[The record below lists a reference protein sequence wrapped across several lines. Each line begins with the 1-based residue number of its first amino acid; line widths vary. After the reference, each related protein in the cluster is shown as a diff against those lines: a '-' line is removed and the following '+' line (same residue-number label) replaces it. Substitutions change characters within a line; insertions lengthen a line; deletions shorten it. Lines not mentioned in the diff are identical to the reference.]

1 MKVPEQEDR
10 RMATQ
15 EKTRRLRRQLHS
27 IPGRTVAFLIPML
40 ALLLAAV
47 AWVNHASQEAL
58 RDKIVA
64 SSEAQVSAA
73 IGQLTYSLDRTM
85 AIQRD
90 LIYDS
95 DVNRLGVT
103 PGYFTQPQKI
113 QAMLRVIWSM
123 SLLAESSPFIQE
135 AAFLAPSIGRV
146 ITNVEV
152 NSLSEAEFQR
162 TNEQYLSQGQTFTEM
177 DGKLY
182 LLMPYPSYRYYLDKN
197 GASYFIRAQVDQ
209 QALTDFLASHIVSS
223 DEALLLFR
231 DGGELVASVNPE
243 AAAYDLNALFQ
254 QARQS
259 SAFDYTDARRGQY
272 LVSAVQGGSG
282 EHPLTLVKLQPYQRA
297 FSVLNSQKHF
307 FVALFILVIVIN
319 LLYML
324 HLWHVIYKPLN
335 KLSKAFE
342 QVERGDFSIRIHHSR
357 DDDFAEIYHSFNH
370 MSERLGDLIEQVY
383 MQTIR
388 TQRAEL
394 KQLQS
399 QINPHF
405 LYNNLFMIRSL
416 AQLGDTDMIETLAAD
431 LGEYFRYINRTGSQ
445 EVPLS
450 MEADHARHYAKLQD
464 MRFSSRIH
472 LAFDPLPEEMK
483 DVIVPRL
490 VLQPLIENAYQHG
503 LKDTMSG
510 GELHV
515 GFQAEGWD
523 AVIVVEDNGPGV
535 TEALIRELTASLSNP
550 DVVETT
556 GMINIHRRLL
566 LRFGAPYGLAFSV
579 SPLGGLRVE
588 MRLPMDGGEMRD
600 AQSADC

>member
-1 MKVPEQEDR
+1 
-10 RMATQ
+10 MATQ
-15 EKTRRLRRQLHS
+15 EKTRRLRRLLHS

-113 QAMLRVIWSM
+113 QAMLRVIESM

-209 QALTDFLASHIVSS
+209 QALTDFLASHIVFP

-259 SAFDYTDARRGQY
+259 SGKAPALSAGVLRAEQPEAFFRGPVHPGDRDQ
-272 LVSAVQGGSG
+272 SAV
-282 EHPLTLVKLQPYQRA
+282 HA
-297 FSVLNSQKHF
+297 A
-307 FVALFILVIVIN
+307 FVARDLQA
-319 LLYML
+319 
-324 HLWHVIYKPLN
+324 P
-335 KLSKAFE
+335 E
-342 QVERGDFSIRIHHSR
+342 QAV
-357 DDDFAEIYHSFNH
+357 
-370 MSERLGDLIEQVY
+370 
-383 MQTIR
+383 
-388 TQRAEL
+388 
-394 KQLQS
+394 QS
-399 QINPHF
+399 
-405 LYNNLFMIRSL
+405 L
-416 AQLGDTDMIETLAAD
+416 
-431 LGEYFRYINRTGSQ
+431 
-445 EVPLS
+445 
-450 MEADHARHYAKLQD
+450 
-464 MRFSSRIH
+464 
-472 LAFDPLPEEMK
+472 
-483 DVIVPRL
+483 
-490 VLQPLIENAYQHG
+490 
-503 LKDTMSG
+503 
-510 GELHV
+510 
-515 GFQAEGWD
+515 
-523 AVIVVEDNGPGV
+523 
-535 TEALIRELTASLSNP
+535 
-550 DVVETT
+550 
-556 GMINIHRRLL
+556 
-566 LRFGAPYGLAFSV
+566 
-579 SPLGGLRVE
+579 
-588 MRLPMDGGEMRD
+588 
-600 AQSADC
+600 